1 MITDSVAP
9 CDAVAAAAEEG
20 MLEEGVRKVRRL
32 DQISFFRCIAFR
44 TWTKSMLRISK
55 KKNLVSIQDSAD
67 EKYSS
72 AALTFPYISFLYL
85 KVLYDSI
92 LHLSMFLYPK

>member
-44 TWTKSMLRISK
+44 T
-55 KKNLVSIQDSAD
+55 
-67 EKYSS
+67 
-72 AALTFPYISFLYL
+72 
-85 KVLYDSI
+85 
-92 LHLSMFLYPK
+92 

>member
-20 MLEEGVRKVRRL
+20 LVEEGVKKVRRL

-44 TWTKSMLRISK
+44 T
-55 KKNLVSIQDSAD
+55 
-67 EKYSS
+67 
-72 AALTFPYISFLYL
+72 
-85 KVLYDSI
+85 
-92 LHLSMFLYPK
+92 